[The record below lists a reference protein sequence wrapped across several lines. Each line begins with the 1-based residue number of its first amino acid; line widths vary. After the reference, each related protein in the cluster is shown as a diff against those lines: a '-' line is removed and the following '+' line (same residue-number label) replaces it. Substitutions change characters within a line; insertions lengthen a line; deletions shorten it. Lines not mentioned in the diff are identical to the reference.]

1 MIATPASLPIIHTA
15 DHQPGPPQG
24 CWTYAAYAALSN
36 DGQRYEVIDGV
47 LYMAPA
53 PVISHQRIV
62 GRIYRLL
69 AITVESAQ
77 VGEAFVSPID
87 VELSPSVVVQPDVLV
102 VLSANVGII
111 APTRIIGAPDLVV
124 EVSSP
129 GTAGYDRRQKQD
141 AYAHGGVA
149 EYWIADPIARTIEV
163 LVLEAGDYRSR
174 GVFQGATTLPSL
186 VLPQLPIL
194 VEQFFA

>member
-1 MIATPASLPIIHTA
+1 MIATPASLPIIHPA

-24 CWTYAAYAALSN
+24 CWTYAAYAALSD

-53 PVISHQRIV
+53 PIPAHQATAALV
-62 GRIYRLL
+62 VFYLLQHVQFAGRGRVLP
-69 AITVESAQ
+69 A
-77 VGEAFVSPID
+77 PID

-163 LVLEAGDYRSR
+163 LVLEAGGYRSR
-174 GVFQGATTLPSL
+174 GVFEGATTLPSL
-186 VLPQLPIL
+186 VLPQLPVA

>member
-15 DHQPGPPQG
+15 DYQPGPPQG
-24 CWTYAAYAALSN
+24 RWTYAAYAALSG

-47 LYMAPA
+47 LYVAPA
-53 PVISHQRIV
+53 PIPAHQATAALV
-62 GRIYRLL
+62 VFYLLQHVQFAGRGRVLP
-69 AITVESAQ
+69 A
-77 VGEAFVSPID
+77 PID
-87 VELSPSVVVQPDVLV
+87 VELSPSVAVQPDVLV

-141 AYAHGGVA
+141 AYAQGGVA
-149 EYWIADPIARTIEV
+149 EYWIADPIGRTIEV
-163 LVLEAGDYRSR
+163 LVLEAGGYHSR

-186 VLPQLPIL
+186 ILPQLPTL